1 MAGGVQPGGRSPR
14 PVRGERSLV
23 SRVLRNSAAL
33 TVGRVLVGVARLVIA
48 ALIVRMAGAST
59 FAEYALLLAVLAVA
73 EWLNDFGTTEI
84 AVREACKP
92 GADTAY
98 WLRLVALGK
107 LLQAPLA
114 MAALMVLLWLLQYPP
129 HLLQAGAVA
138 AFSLLFM
145 AGVSVYRVVFKA
157 TLTMEQEMLAEVV
170 SVLLLVPLTAWV
182 LHVGGGLTALMASH
196 LASRALF
203 LLLCHALARERCRFT
218 WRGPWRRPLREL
230 FRSAAPIGLIGLLV
244 ALYEA
249 MDLLFLS
256 KLGQPLDL
264 AWYSA
269 AQRFVWPLLL
279 LLAAIGNSLYP
290 VLARSW
296 PADPQQFARA
306 CQVALEAVMFVAGGA
321 AVVAFAGAGF
331 WMGLL
336 GPELQGGADVMR
348 VLALLVFVKAVAAT
362 LGPALYIV
370 DAQRQVLVFIARA
383 LLVKAV
389 VVGLLAGPY
398 GCLGVAAAAVL
409 VELLFAALPTVRLLQ
424 QKSPWRGRWGMPLR
438 ITAVVAASAGAAHGL
453 GDGGGAGSALVA
465 ALIYMPLSFAAGV
478 ISRPRIAALLAARQ
492 S

>member
-1 MAGGVQPGGRSPR
+1 VSA
-14 PVRGERSLV
+14 ERSLL

-33 TVGRVLVGVARLVIA
+33 TVGRVVVGVARLAIA
-48 ALIVRMAGAST
+48 ALIVRMAGATT
-59 FAEYALLLAVLAVA
+59 FAEYALLLGVLAVA

-92 GADTAY
+92 GADTAH

-114 MAALMVLLWLLQYPP
+114 MATLMLLLWLLQYPP

-170 SVLLLVPLTAWV
+170 SVLLLLPLTAWV
-182 LHVGGGLTALMASH
+182 LHMGGGLTALMACH

-203 LLLCHALARERCRFT
+203 LLLCHALARQRCRFA
-218 WRGPWRRPLREL
+218 WRGPWRQPLREL
-230 FRSAAPIGLIGLLV
+230 FRNAAPIGLIGLLV

-249 MDLLFLS
+249 VDLLFLS
-256 KLGQPLDL
+256 KLGLPLDL

-279 LLAAIGNSLYP
+279 LLAAIGSTLYP

-296 PADPQQFARA
+296 PADPQQFARS
-306 CQVALEAVMFVAGGA
+306 CQVALEAVLFIAGGA
-321 AVVAFAGAGF
+321 TVVAFAGAGF

-336 GPELQGGADVMR
+336 GAELQGGADVMR

-370 DAQRQVLVFIARA
+370 DAQRQVLGFITRA
-383 LLVKAV
+383 LLVKAAA
-389 VVGLLAGPY
+389 VGLLVGPY
-398 GCLGVAAAAVL
+398 GSLGVAAAAVV
-409 VELLFAALPTVRLLQ
+409 VELLFAAVPTVRLLRQ
-424 QKSPWRGRWGMPLR
+424 RSPWRGEWGMPLR
-438 ITAVVAASAGAAHGL
+438 IAGVVLVSGGVAHGL
-453 GDGGGAGSALVA
+453 GDGGGAVSALLA
-465 ALIYMPLSFAAGV
+465 ALIYLPLSFAAGV
-478 ISRPRIAALLAARQ
+478 ISRPRIAAVLAARL